1 MVGFSSGHH
10 RVSKQGFYRDSGL
23 DFRARLVV
31 GDAAHGAS
39 DIGEVLATIGRVG
52 GQRGWAREWSATA
65 RRVQGDAQ
73 AARDAGHLVSAS
85 AGFLRAATYWAC
97 AVDGLAG
104 TSKAAD
110 LLAAFR
116 AHRQCWDAVVDCSD
130 GAHVRVD
137 VPYEGTTLPGYLL
150 RPDASGAARPTLV
163 MTNGSDGAVT
173 SLWTTAAA
181 AALARGWNAFAYDGP
196 GQQSMLFEHDMPFRP
211 DWEAVL
217 TPVLDALSDRP
228 DVAAD
233 RMAGY
238 GISQG
243 GFWLPRALAY
253 ENRLVGAVI
262 DPGVVDVSTTWT
274 TQLTK
279 GMLGLLDTGDRA
291 GFNRNMQR
299 AMRLPSIRRKLT
311 LRARP
316 FRQNDWFD
324 LYKTVQNYRLDE
336 PTAALITTPLLITD
350 PEQEQFWPG
359 QSRQLADMVSG
370 PAQVVR
376 FTANEGAN
384 FHCQPLARLQIE
396 PRLFD
401 WLAPLMK

>member
-1 MVGFSSGHH
+1 MVRFGARHH

-23 DFRARLVV
+23 DFQTRLVL

-39 DIGEVLATIGRVG
+39 DVGEVLATIDRVG
-52 GQRGWAREWSATA
+52 GQRGWPREWSATA
-65 RRVQGDAQ
+65 RRVQGEAQ
-73 AARDAGHLVSAS
+73 AARDAGHMVSAS

-116 AHRQCWDAVVDCSD
+116 VHRQCWDAVVDCSE
-130 GAHVRVD
+130 GAYVRVD

-150 RPDASGAARPTLV
+150 RPDNSGATRPTLV

-173 SLWTTAAA
+173 GLWTAAAA

-217 TPVLDALSDRP
+217 TPVLDALAARP

-243 GFWLPRALAY
+243 GYWLPRALAY
-253 ENRLVGAVI
+253 EHRLVGAVI
-262 DPGVVDVSTTWT
+262 DPGVVDVSTSWT
-274 TQLTK
+274 SQLTS
-279 GMLGLLDTGDRA
+279 GMLRLLDSGDRP

-311 LRARP
+311 FRARP

-324 LYKTVQNYRLDE
+324 LYKTVQSYRLDE
-336 PTAALITTPLLITD
+336 ATAALITTPLLIAD

-359 QSRQLADMVSG
+359 QSRQLADKVSG
-370 PAQVVR
+370 PAQIVR
-376 FTANEGAN
+376 FTAKQGAN
-384 FHCQPLARLQIE
+384 FHCQPLARRQIE
-396 PRLFD
+396 PQLFD
-401 WLAPLMK
+401 WLTPLMK